1 VWWNRFGI
9 PDVQASN
16 DEAIESWWEVSTTPL
31 TNQQMTAERIR
42 RGRPGGPH

>member
-1 VWWNRFGI
+1 M

-16 DEAIESWWEVSTTPL
+16 DEAIESWWEMSTTPL
-31 TNQQMTAERIR
+31 TNQEMTAERIR